1 MQPALDS
8 LSVMNTPTEPLQTTT
23 ESVVQTFVF
32 LLVAFAAMVVASYPT
47 ATLLVLAG
55 VGVLTL
61 AAVAVL
67 TARRSLG
74 RRSHIC
80 ISHTGV
86 CIDA

>member
-1 MQPALDS
+1 MRPH
-8 LSVMNTPTEPLQTTT
+8 PEPLPTTT

-32 LLVAFAAMVVASYPT
+32 LLVAFAAMVVASYPM

-61 AAVAVL
+61 ATVAVL

-80 ISHTGV
+80 IPRTGV

>member
-1 MQPALDS
+1 
-8 LSVMNTPTEPLQTTT
+8 MNTPTEPLPTTT

-47 ATLLVLAG
+47 ATLTALAS

-61 AAVAVL
+61 ATIGALA
-67 TARRSLG
+67 ARRSLG
-74 RRSHIC
+74 HRSHIC
-80 ISHTGV
+80 IPHTGV